1 MIFNIFHKRIIL
13 SFFLLTLVLPLF
25 ANKSNISIDDELISL
40 CGKISKEYK
49 DGTNINIEKTTEL
62 IKELLVVTNSF
73 RDSTLYT
80 FSQVHEIPNYQN
92 ILQIEKVALKFLS
105 ELEQNKTEN
114 ISNLF
119 LELQNAIINYL
130 SQINSDFT
138 YSSKILTI
146 VLLIS
151 VAFCVAIIWVSL
163 SHVKTTKEKN
173 ILKDKVLEN
182 EFITKTIVQVQ
193 EKERERISRDLH
205 DTVLQD
211 IRSEQFFLDKLK
223 KIISSKEKDEEL
235 ENILEQIISS
245 GKSSLKN
252 TSMIVKN
259 LVPPEVEM
267 EDFMLSLNDLVR
279 NFQNTREI
287 QCSFYTNSNVLLKKL
302 DIEQK
307 THIYRIVQEA
317 MTNAAKHAN
326 PTEINVVVREDL
338 ENNLINFFIT
348 DDGCGFIS
356 KTTKD
361 INIENSTSLGLKGM
375 ESRAII
381 LNGTLDIQSDEETGT
396 HIKLVV
402 PVEANNKD

>member
-13 SFFLLTLVLPLF
+13 SFFLLTLAIPLF

-49 DGTNINIEKTTEL
+49 DGTDINIEKTTEL

-119 LELQNAIINYL
+119 MELQNAIINYL

-138 YSSKILTI
+138 YSSKIITI

-267 EDFMLSLNDLVR
+267 EDFMRSLNDLVH

-381 LNGTLDIQSDEETGT
+381 LNGTLDIHSDEETGT

>member
-49 DGTNINIEKTTEL
+49 DGTDINIEKTTEL

-73 RDSTLYT
+73 RNSTLYT

-119 LELQNAIINYL
+119 MELQNAIINYL

-151 VAFCVAIIWVSL
+151 VVFCVAIIWVSL

-205 DTVLQD
+205 DTILQD
-211 IRSEQFFLDKLK
+211 IRAEQLFLDKLK

-235 ENILEQIISS
+235 ENVLEQIISS

-317 MTNAAKHAN
+317 MTNASKHAN
-326 PTEINVVVREDL
+326 PTEIKVVVREDL

-348 DDGCGFIS
+348 DDGCGFNN
-356 KTTKD
+356 KTVKEIGIEKSTK
-361 INIENSTSLGLKGM
+361 LGLKGM
-375 ESRAII
+375 ESRAIL
-381 LNGTLDIQSDEETGT
+381 LNGNLQIQSDEETGT

-402 PVEANNKD
+402 PVN

>member
-25 ANKSNISIDDELISL
+25 ANQTNISIDDELISL
-40 CGKISKEYK
+40 CGKLSKEYK

-62 IKELLVVTNSF
+62 IKELLVVTDSY

-119 LELQNAIINYL
+119 MELQNAIINYL

-211 IRSEQFFLDKLK
+211 IRAEQLFLDKLK

-235 ENILEQIISS
+235 ENVLEKIVFL

-326 PTEINVVVREDL
+326 PTEIKVVVREDL

-348 DDGCGFIS
+348 DDGCGFNN
-356 KTTKD
+356 KTVKEIGIEKSTK
-361 INIENSTSLGLKGM
+361 LGLKGM
-375 ESRAII
+375 ESRAIL
-381 LNGTLDIQSDEETGT
+381 LNGNLQIQSDEETGT

-402 PVEANNKD
+402 PVN

>member
-13 SFFLLTLVLPLF
+13 SFFLLTLAIPLF

-62 IKELLVVTNSF
+62 IKELLVITDSY
-73 RDSTLYT
+73 RGSTLYT

-119 LELQNAIINYL
+119 MELQNAIINYL

-205 DTVLQD
+205 DTILQD
-211 IRSEQFFLDKLK
+211 IRAEQLFLDKLK

-235 ENILEQIISS
+235 ENVLEKIDFL

-267 EDFMLSLNDLVR
+267 EDFMLSLNDLVH

-326 PTEINVVVREDL
+326 PTEIKVVVREDL

-348 DDGCGFIS
+348 DDGCGFNN
-356 KTTKD
+356 KTVKEIGIEKSTK
-361 INIENSTSLGLKGM
+361 LGLKGM
-375 ESRAII
+375 ESRAIL
-381 LNGTLDIQSDEETGT
+381 LNGNLQIQSDEETGT

-402 PVEANNKD
+402 PVN

>member
-25 ANKSNISIDDELISL
+25 ANKTNISIDDELISL

-49 DGTNINIEKTTEL
+49 DGTDISIEKTTEL
-62 IKELLVVTNSF
+62 IKELLVVTDSY

-92 ILQIEKVALKFLS
+92 ILQIEKVALKILS

-119 LELQNAIINYL
+119 MELQNAIINYL

-205 DTVLQD
+205 DTILQD
-211 IRSEQFFLDKLK
+211 IRAEQLFLDKLK

-235 ENILEQIISS
+235 ENVLEKIDFL

-267 EDFMLSLNDLVR
+267 EDFMLSLNDLVH

-326 PTEINVVVREDL
+326 PTEIKVVVREDL

-348 DDGCGFIS
+348 DDGCGFNNQTVKEIGIEKS
-356 KTTKD
+356 TK
-361 INIENSTSLGLKGM
+361 LGLKGM
-375 ESRAII
+375 ESRAIL
-381 LNGTLDIQSDEETGT
+381 LNGNLQIQSDEETGT

-402 PVEANNKD
+402 PVN

>member
-1 MIFNIFHKRIIL
+1 MIFNIFHKRIIV
-13 SFFLLTLVLPLF
+13 SIFLLTLAIPLF
-25 ANKSNISIDDELISL
+25 ANKDNISIDDELIYL
-40 CGKISKEYK
+40 CRKISKEYK
-49 DGTNINIEKTTEL
+49 NGTDINIEKTTEL
-62 IKELLVVTNSF
+62 LNELLLLTTSF
-73 RDSTLYT
+73 RDSTLYN
-80 FSQVHEIPNYQN
+80 FSQIHEIPNYQY
-92 ILQIEKVALKFLS
+92 ILQIEKDALKLLS

-119 LELQNAIINYL
+119 MELQNSIINYL
-130 SQINSDFT
+130 SQINSDFA
-138 YSSKILTI
+138 YSSKMLMI

-151 VAFCVAIIWVSL
+151 VAFSL
-163 SHVKTTKEKN
+163 TIAGISYNYVNTTKEKN

-182 EFITKTIVQVQ
+182 ELITKTIVQVQ

-211 IRSEQFFLDKLK
+211 IRAEQFFLDKLK
-223 KIISSKEKDEEL
+223 NIISSKEKDEEIENVL
-235 ENILEQIISS
+235 ENIISS
-245 GKSSLKN
+245 GKSSLKKA
-252 TSMIVKN
+252 SMIVKN

-267 EDFMLSLNDLVR
+267 GDFMLNLNDLVH

-307 THIYRIVQEA
+307 IHIYRIIQEA
-317 MTNAAKHAN
+317 MTNAAKHAK
-326 PTEINVVVREDL
+326 PSEIKVAVREDL
-338 ENNLINFFIT
+338 KKNLINFFIT

-381 LNGTLDIQSDEETGT
+381 LNGTLDIHSDEETGT

>member
-1 MIFNIFHKRIIL
+1 MIHKTLPKKIIL
-13 SFFLLTLVLPLF
+13 SLFLCVFFVSLY
-25 ANKSNISIDDELISL
+25 ANQPNISIDYELISL
-40 CGKISKEYK
+40 CSKISKEYK
-49 DGTNINIEKTTEL
+49 DGTNINIEKATEL

-92 ILQIEKVALKFLS
+92 ILQIEKVALKTLS

-119 LELQNAIINYL
+119 MELQNAIINYL

-163 SHVKTTKEKN
+163 RYAKTTKEKN
-173 ILKDKVLEN
+173 ILKHKVLEN

-211 IRSEQFFLDKLK
+211 IRAEQLFLNKLK
-223 KIISSKEKDEEL
+223 QIITSKEKDEEL
-235 ENILEQIISS
+235 ENVLEKIDFL

-267 EDFMLSLNDLVR
+267 EDFMLSLNDLVH

-287 QCSFYTNSNVLLKKL
+287 QCSFYTNSNDLLKKL

-326 PTEINVVVREDL
+326 PSEIKVAVREDV
-338 ENNLINFFIT
+338 EKKIINFFIT
-348 DDGCGFIS
+348 DDGCGFNNQTV
-356 KTTKD
+356 KE
-361 INIENSTSLGLKGM
+361 INIEKSTKLGLKGM
-375 ESRAII
+375 ESRAI
-381 LNGTLDIQSDEETGT
+381 LLKGTLQIQSDEETGT
-396 HIKLVV
+396 HVKLSV
-402 PVEANNKD
+402 PV

>member
-13 SFFLLTLVLPLF
+13 SFFLLTLAIPLF

-40 CGKISKEYK
+40 CGKLSKEYK
-49 DGTNINIEKTTEL
+49 DVTNINIEKTTEL

-73 RDSTLYT
+73 RDSTLYS

-92 ILQIEKVALKFLS
+92 ILQIEKVALKILS

-114 ISNLF
+114 ISTLF
-119 LELQNAIINYL
+119 MELQNAIINYL

-151 VAFCVAIIWVSL
+151 VVFCVAIIWVSL

-173 ILKDKVLEN
+173 ILRDKVLEN

-211 IRSEQFFLDKLK
+211 IRAEQLFLNKLK
-223 KIISSKEKDEEL
+223 QIITSKEKDEEL
-235 ENILEQIISS
+235 ENVLEKIDFL

-267 EDFMLSLNDLVR
+267 EDFMLSLNDLVH

-287 QCSFYTNSNVLLKKL
+287 QCSFYTNSNDLLKKL

-326 PTEINVVVREDL
+326 PSEIKVAVREDV
-338 ENNLINFFIT
+338 EKKIINFFIT
-348 DDGCGFIS
+348 DDGCGFNNQTV
-356 KTTKD
+356 KE
-361 INIENSTSLGLKGM
+361 INIEKSTKLGLKGM
-375 ESRAII
+375 ESRAI
-381 LNGTLDIQSDEETGT
+381 LLKGTLQIQSDEETGT
-396 HIKLVV
+396 HVKLVV
-402 PVEANNKD
+402 PV

>member
-49 DGTNINIEKTTEL
+49 DGTDINIEKTTEL

-114 ISNLF
+114 ISSLF
-119 LELQNAIINYL
+119 MELQNAIINYL

-151 VAFCVAIIWVSL
+151 VVFCVAIIWVSL

-235 ENILEQIISS
+235 ENVLEQIISS

-267 EDFMLSLNDLVR
+267 DDFMRSLNDLVH

-381 LNGTLDIQSDEETGT
+381 LNGTLDIHSDEETGT

>member
-13 SFFLLTLVLPLF
+13 SFFLLTLAIPLF

-49 DGTNINIEKTTEL
+49 DGTDINIEKTTEL
-62 IKELLVVTNSF
+62 IKELLVVTDSY

-119 LELQNAIINYL
+119 MELQNAIINYL

-205 DTVLQD
+205 DTILQD
-211 IRSEQFFLDKLK
+211 IRAEQLFLDKLK

-235 ENILEQIISS
+235 ENVLEKIDFL

-267 EDFMLSLNDLVR
+267 EDFMLSLNDLVH

-326 PTEINVVVREDL
+326 PTEIKVVVREDL

-348 DDGCGFIS
+348 DDGCGFNN
-356 KTTKD
+356 KTVKEIGIEKSTK
-361 INIENSTSLGLKGM
+361 LGLKGM
-375 ESRAII
+375 ESRAIL
-381 LNGTLDIQSDEETGT
+381 LNGNLQIQSDEETGT

-402 PVEANNKD
+402 PVN

>member
-25 ANKSNISIDDELISL
+25 ANQTNISIDDELISL

-49 DGTNINIEKTTEL
+49 DGTDINIEKTTEL

-119 LELQNAIINYL
+119 MELQNAIINYL

-205 DTVLQD
+205 DTILQD
-211 IRSEQFFLDKLK
+211 IRAEQLFLDKLK

-235 ENILEQIISS
+235 ENVLEQIISS

-267 EDFMLSLNDLVR
+267 EDFMRSLNDLVH

-326 PTEINVVVREDL
+326 PTEIKVVVREDL

-348 DDGCGFIS
+348 DDGCGFNN
-356 KTTKD
+356 KTVKEIGIEKSTK
-361 INIENSTSLGLKGM
+361 LGLKGM
-375 ESRAII
+375 ESRAIL
-381 LNGTLDIQSDEETGT
+381 LNGNLQIQSDEETGT

-402 PVEANNKD
+402 PVN

>member
-1 MIFNIFHKRIIL
+1 MIHKTLPKKIIL
-13 SFFLLTLVLPLF
+13 SLFLCVFFVSLY
-25 ANKSNISIDDELISL
+25 ANQPNISIDYELISL
-40 CGKISKEYK
+40 CSKISKEYK
-49 DGTNINIEKTTEL
+49 DGTNINIEKATEL

-92 ILQIEKVALKFLS
+92 ILQIEKVALKTLS

-119 LELQNAIINYL
+119 MELQNAIINYL

-163 SHVKTTKEKN
+163 RYAKTTKEKN
-173 ILKDKVLEN
+173 ILKHKVLEN

-211 IRSEQFFLDKLK
+211 IRAEQLFLNKLK
-223 KIISSKEKDEEL
+223 QIITSKEKDEEL
-235 ENILEQIISS
+235 ENVLEKIDFL

-267 EDFMLSLNDLVR
+267 EDFMLSLNDLVH

-287 QCSFYTNSNVLLKKL
+287 QCSFYTNSNILLKKL

-326 PTEINVVVREDL
+326 PSEIKVAVREDL
-338 ENNLINFFIT
+338 EKKIINFFIT
-348 DDGCGFIS
+348 DDGCGFNNQTV
-356 KTTKD
+356 KE
-361 INIENSTSLGLKGM
+361 INIEKSTKLGLKGM
-375 ESRAII
+375 ESRAI
-381 LNGTLDIQSDEETGT
+381 LLKGTLQIQSDEETGT
-396 HIKLVV
+396 HVKLSV
-402 PVEANNKD
+402 PV

>member
-49 DGTNINIEKTTEL
+49 DGTDINIEKTTEL

-92 ILQIEKVALKFLS
+92 ILQIEKVALKILS

-119 LELQNAIINYL
+119 MELQNAIINYL

-211 IRSEQFFLDKLK
+211 IRAEQLFLDKLK

-235 ENILEQIISS
+235 ENVLEKIDFL

-267 EDFMLSLNDLVR
+267 EDFMRSLNDLVH

-348 DDGCGFIS
+348 DDGCGFNN
-356 KTTKD
+356 KTVKEIGIEKSTK
-361 INIENSTSLGLKGM
+361 LGLKGM

>member
-62 IKELLVVTNSF
+62 IKELLVITDSY

-92 ILQIEKVALKFLS
+92 ILQIEKVALKILS

-119 LELQNAIINYL
+119 MELQNAIINYL

-211 IRSEQFFLDKLK
+211 IRAEQLFLDKLK

-267 EDFMLSLNDLVR
+267 EDFMRSLNDLVH

-326 PTEINVVVREDL
+326 PTEIKVVVREDL

-348 DDGCGFIS
+348 DDGCGFNN
-356 KTTKD
+356 KTVKEIGIEKSTK
-361 INIENSTSLGLKGM
+361 LGLKGM
-375 ESRAII
+375 ESRAIL
-381 LNGTLDIQSDEETGT
+381 LNGNLQIQSDEETGT

-402 PVEANNKD
+402 PINV

>member
-49 DGTNINIEKTTEL
+49 DGTDINIEKTTEL

>member
-25 ANKSNISIDDELISL
+25 ANQTNISIDDELISL

-49 DGTNINIEKTTEL
+49 DGTDINIEKTTEL
-62 IKELLVVTNSF
+62 IKELLVVTDSY

-119 LELQNAIINYL
+119 MELQNAIINYL

-211 IRSEQFFLDKLK
+211 IRAEQLFLDKLK

-235 ENILEQIISS
+235 ENVLEKIDFL

-267 EDFMLSLNDLVR
+267 EDFMLSLNDLVH

-326 PTEINVVVREDL
+326 PTEIKVVVREDL

-348 DDGCGFIS
+348 DDGCGFNN
-356 KTTKD
+356 KTVKEIGIEKSTK
-361 INIENSTSLGLKGM
+361 LGLKGM
-375 ESRAII
+375 ESRAIL
-381 LNGTLDIQSDEETGT
+381 LNGTLQIQSDEETGT

-402 PVEANNKD
+402 PVN

>member
-1 MIFNIFHKRIIL
+1 M
-13 SFFLLTLVLPLF
+13 
-25 ANKSNISIDDELISL
+25 
-40 CGKISKEYK
+40 
-49 DGTNINIEKTTEL
+49 
-62 IKELLVVTNSF
+62 
-73 RDSTLYT
+73 
-80 FSQVHEIPNYQN
+80 
-92 ILQIEKVALKFLS
+92 
-105 ELEQNKTEN
+105 
-114 ISNLF
+114 
-119 LELQNAIINYL
+119 ELQNAIINYL

-138 YSSKILTI
+138 YSSKIITI

-267 EDFMLSLNDLVR
+267 EDFMRSLNDLVH

-381 LNGTLDIQSDEETGT
+381 LNGTLDIHSDEETGT

>member
-49 DGTNINIEKTTEL
+49 DGTDINIEKTTEL

-92 ILQIEKVALKFLS
+92 ILQIEKVALKILS

-119 LELQNAIINYL
+119 MELQNAIINYL

-211 IRSEQFFLDKLK
+211 IRAEQLFLDKLK

-235 ENILEQIISS
+235 ENVLEKIDFL

-267 EDFMLSLNDLVR
+267 EDFMRSLNDLVH

-381 LNGTLDIQSDEETGT
+381 LNGTLDIHSDEETGT